1 MSSTDHLQQLFIDS
15 LHEAKTQSEQAWH
28 AQDWQTMHA
37 ILHKLLGG
45 LYYVDNDLI
54 EPTQQLKQALSSH
67 QPTALEAVYQHWCAC
82 IHQTLEEEST

>member
-1 MSSTDHLQQLFIDS
+1 MSSTDHLQQLFIAS
-15 LHEAKTQSEQAWH
+15 LHEANNQSEQAWQ
-28 AQDWQTMHA
+28 AQDWQTMHE

-54 EPTQQLKQALSSH
+54 EPTQQLKQALSNNP
-67 QPTALEAVYQHWCAC
+67 PTALETVYQHWRAC